1 MLLVFKMLAW
11 FTGRAMKRHACIFW
25 IFYVTSICNKSR
37 IKYKC
42 TSIQCRAETANAY
55 DRCFYSN
62 QGYLSDYY
70 KKKRPSWIKC
80 FDSSMIFPSL
90 TWWYSDRMLCIS
102 STSSL
107 EISFPT
113 NVRSYDVISSPTHTP
128 SSFLM
133 GGLRAR
139 ETCWWEYDK
148 STSSCT
154 NTSTQRLLISF

>member
-1 MLLVFKMLAW
+1 
-11 FTGRAMKRHACIFW
+11 
-25 IFYVTSICNKSR
+25 
-37 IKYKC
+37 
-42 TSIQCRAETANAY
+42 
-55 DRCFYSN
+55 
-62 QGYLSDYY
+62 
-70 KKKRPSWIKC
+70 
-80 FDSSMIFPSL
+80 MIFPSP

-113 NVRSYDVISSPTHTP
+113 NVRSYDVSSSPTHAP

-148 STSSCT
+148 GTSSCR
-154 NTSTQRLLISF
+154 NTSTQRLLISIWKALLLLSEGNVLFMCALSDASKFCYANMSSVEWIKMPGECKCPTNECKCWPGWTCLQKVQGPDGFSVFPQTG